1 MSVYTYLTDGTA
13 YTAEALNSR
22 LESVR
27 DSLNSLES
35 SAFAHGA
42 FRHEHLPQLIGP
54 SGREAGVFDA
64 FQNHV
69 GVGFDSGSSV
79 TLMGTAP
86 VPVTRIDYPAGID
99 MAADN
104 VTAFIILANFTIRR
118 FLDDGGAAMPIERAY
133 EDFIGTK
140 FTVMAT
146 EEDGTGQMVPHSARA
161 ISPGWTMANATMP
174 SAATAHE
181 EDNYYWPGQAITP
194 DRGTTFKDLAI
205 RTIVLAEDIEAYGM
219 DRVYGFTI
227 SASTRYLTAEMS
239 GLGDPGVELT
249 KRNLTVIPIHAEVR
263 RVS

>member
-64 FQNHV
+64 FQSHV
-69 GVGFDSGSSV
+69 GIGFDSSSSV
-79 TLMGTAP
+79 RLMGTAS

-118 FLDDGGAAMPIERAY
+118 FLDDGDTEIPIERAY

-146 EEDGTGQMVPHSARA
+146 EEDGTAQMVPHSARA

-174 SAATAHE
+174 AAHSGE
-181 EDNYYWPGQAITP
+181 NNYYWPGQAITP
-194 DRGTTFKDLAI
+194 DRNNTFKDLAI

-227 SASTRYLTAEMS
+227 SASTRYLTSTPS